1 MNSLEAVAL
10 ISGAVPRRPGTWA
23 DLGAGDATFT
33 RALVKLLGPDS
44 RVYAVDRDAGAVAK
58 LERWATLQAP
68 NVIPVIADF
77 TRPLD
82 LPDLAPSG
90 LDGLLL
96 ANALHFVSDAEA
108 VLGRL
113 AGWVRPGG
121 RVVVVEYDRR
131 AANRW
136 VPYPIPP
143 ARLSALA
150 AAAGLSAPVVTGA
163 RPSAFDGAL
172 YVAAVERP
180 IV

>member
-1 MNSLEAVAL
+1 
-10 ISGAVPRRPGTWA
+10 
-23 DLGAGDATFT
+23 
-33 RALVKLLGPDS
+33 
-44 RVYAVDRDAGAVAK
+44 
-58 LERWATLQAP
+58 
-68 NVIPVIADF
+68 
-77 TRPLD
+77 PLD

-113 AGWVRPGG
+113 TGWLRPGG

-150 AAAGLSAPVVTGA
+150 AAAGLSAPVLTVTRPAAFGA
-163 RPSAFDGAL
+163 PL
-172 YVAAVERP
+172 YVAAARRP
-180 IV
+180 HRPFRPASTGV